1 MLIYLWLNVHLR
13 HTGRY
18 TRRRRRHID
27 VIWKSLFT
35 RVASHFLTSNVCRS
49 KNIIFSST
57 FSVFGMSKY
66 PREKLFSPSVNAGS
80 VFPRATL
87 SPTHDPDDGGPGIK
101 NCKTFLPSKMSS
113 EVMSQ
118 CDHIWRNFTTLKNV
132 QSRDNF
138 WAFVHCLAK
147 CWSHFGK
154 KIMLLGELSLWM
166 VKYLKYN
173 LVIWSHWSWHKIWA
187 FVTFRARCLRSKL
200 CCYLWCQ
207 PSVAAKNV

>member
-1 MLIYLWLNVHLR
+1 
-13 HTGRY
+13 
-18 TRRRRRHID
+18 
-27 VIWKSLFT
+27 
-35 RVASHFLTSNVCRS
+35 
-49 KNIIFSST
+49 
-57 FSVFGMSKY
+57 MSKY

-200 CCYLWCQ
+200 CCYLLCHRLQQKMFYNICPWAFPCLSTSKEVHQ
-207 PSVAAKNV
+207 SPPYMHPWLRIELASNKSKLDLFWRDNEDT